1 MSAGNWRARRHGSG
15 GVTDTRPAVTV
26 NGGAYDAAELNR
38 AIRAEAEAARR
49 QQRPLAPLTALPP
62 TLHDDLAQ
70 LNLNARI
77 DTLTL
82 PRSDRPGLGPL
93 INAGKRLCHP
103 LLRWAFLPVFDRVAD
118 YLIMLVGYLYR
129 LQDHLE
135 QQAREELPARVARL
149 ERRLAGGSTAATVL
163 PPIGATIDGM
173 LDLCHYY
180 RRFVQP
186 RTAEAEA
193 LRPYLH
199 GFAETVILG
208 AACGE
213 LATGLPGTVRMVERV
228 DGLHTPDGRIE
239 QVNDYQSWLA
249 RQPWAEYRQ
258 PVHLVIDDWLGAW
271 DAAQLALLTA
281 VRQAPAGSRVTYI
294 GPLPQDPPWPL
305 LWPGRAP
312 SPEIA
317 AFVLASATFRNVTV
331 TRPAGLHRFLVQGDV
346 AEDRARRS
354 TPGA

>member
-1 MSAGNWRARRHGSG
+1 MA
-15 GVTDTRPAVTV
+15 DERPAVTV

-49 QQRPLAPLTALPP
+49 QQRPLPPLTALPP
-62 TLHDDLAQ
+62 ALHDDLAQ
-70 LNLNARI
+70 LNLNARF
-77 DTLTL
+77 DTHTL

-93 INAGKRLCHP
+93 INAGKRLLHP
-103 LLRWAFLPVFDRVAD
+103 LLRWAFLPVFDRVAA
-118 YLIMLVGYLYR
+118 YLVMLVGYLYR
-129 LQDHLE
+129 LQDFLE
-135 QQAREELPARVARL
+135 QQAREDLPARVARL
-149 ERRLAGGSTAATVL
+149 ERRLAAGPAAATVL
-163 PPIGATIDGM
+163 PPPAVASDGL

-180 RRFVQP
+180 HRFVRP

-199 GFAETVILG
+199 GFAATVVLG

-213 LATGLPGTVRMVERV
+213 LAAGLAGTVRLVERV
-228 DGLHTPDGRIE
+228 DGLNTTDGRVE

-249 RQPWAEYRQ
+249 HQPWAEYRQ

-271 DAAQLALLTA
+271 DAAQLALALCL
-281 VRQAPAGSRVTYI
+281 RQAPAGSRITYI

-305 LWPGRAP
+305 LWPGRSP

-317 AFVLASATFRNVTV
+317 AFVIAAETFRNVTV

-346 AEDRARRS
+346 AEDLPRR
-354 TPGA
+354 TPLGA